1 MFTARSPAV
10 SGSGLLPS
18 TTSVHGMT
26 PRRYLDCVVSTL
38 RHPLTILR
46 RRWPGNRSTVSLD
59 LSCWPSPVQLK
70 SYCKFRDRARVPVAS
85 ESPSSSLQLAQIP
98 FWGAFVDTVWQ
109 SNAVTSAAR
118 NTRYRMHRPAPGE
131 AALWHGF
138 NDFTL
143 RLGSCGKANLAVYF
157 PSRDAA
163 CDLQHVGISPAHTRS
178 DFIGR
183 VELRTV

>member
-1 MFTARSPAV
+1 M
-10 SGSGLLPS
+10 L
-18 TTSVHGMT
+18 
-26 PRRYLDCVVSTL
+26 VVS
-38 RHPLTILR
+38 
-46 RRWPGNRSTVSLD
+46 
-59 LSCWPSPVQLK
+59 VQLK
-70 SYCKFRDRARVPVAS
+70 SYCRFTDRATGACCIRVSNFVPAFG
-85 ESPSSSLQLAQIP
+85 ANP
-98 FWGAFVDTVWQ
+98 FLGAFVDTVWQ

-143 RLGSCGKANLAVYF
+143 RLGSCGKDNLAVYF

-178 DFIGR
+178 NFFGR
-183 VELRTV
+183 VVLRAV